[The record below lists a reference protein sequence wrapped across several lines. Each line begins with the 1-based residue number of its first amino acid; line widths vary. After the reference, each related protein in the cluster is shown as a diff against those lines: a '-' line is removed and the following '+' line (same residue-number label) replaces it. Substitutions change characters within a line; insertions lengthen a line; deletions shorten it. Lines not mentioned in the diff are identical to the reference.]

1 MGRTHLRPIFFVCP
15 PLHPLPHTNPTLF
28 FSSHRY
34 HRFLLIVLNLIEAPC
49 SLASLGAH
57 TLLFGWGILW
67 RLRVHFFVLGMGD
80 FCNFVVVMRQISD
93 ISATVRHF
101 GVYLTVEKGL
111 AHNTAM
117 AYADDVAKLVA
128 YLQTEGVA
136 VEDVTRSVLD
146 NFLCTLRD
154 VGIGPRSQARIIS
167 GVKSFY
173 KFLKM
178 EGYIDDNPA
187 RMIESPKIGRR
198 LPEVLTVEEIDAM
211 IACIDM
217 SKAEGQRNR
226 AIVETLYGC
235 GLRVSELV
243 GLRISHLYFDEEYLV
258 VEGKG
263 NKQRLVP
270 ISQEAL
276 EQIRLYME
284 QTRANQV
291 AKRGCDD
298 ILFLNRRGGALS
310 RVMVFY
316 IIKELCQL
324 AGIRKTVSPHTLRH
338 SFATHLLEGG
348 ANLRAIQQMLGHES
362 ITTTEIYVHID
373 RTRLR
378 EEILMHHPRNNRQK

>member
-1 MGRTHLRPIFFVCP
+1 MGRIHLRPIFLCA
-15 PLHPLPHTNPTLF
+15 PLPHINPTLF

-57 TLLFGWGILW
+57 TLLFWVGNLVETSGT
-67 RLRVHFFVLGMGD
+67 FFVLGMGD

-243 GLRISHLYFDEEYLV
+243 NLRISHLYADEEYVV

-378 EEILMHHPRNNRQK
+378 EEILMHHPRNNRKK

>member
-1 MGRTHLRPIFFVCP
+1 MEQFRRRYLRY
-15 PLHPLPHTNPTLF
+15 LKLERNYTANT
-28 FSSHRY
+28 
-34 HRFLLIVLNLIEAPC
+34 IEAYTHD
-49 SLASLGAH
+49 LDYLQ
-57 TLLFGWGILW
+57 
-67 RLRVHFFVLGMGD
+67 
-80 FCNFVVVMRQISD
+80 NFMRCENLTIHDVKLSHLETFA
-93 ISATVRHF
+93 ATIHEF
-101 GVYLTVEKGL
+101 GVS
-111 AHNTAM
+111 A
-117 AYADDVAKLVA
+117 
-128 YLQTEGVA
+128 
-136 VEDVTRSVLD
+136 S
-146 NFLCTLRD
+146 
-154 VGIGPRSQARIIS
+154 SQARILS
-167 GVKSFY
+167 GVRSFFR
-173 KFLKM
+173 FLVLDGELK
-178 EGYIDDNPA
+178 DDPA
-187 RMIESPKIGRR
+187 ELLESPAVGEH
-198 LPEVLTVEEIDAM
+198 LPEVLSTEEVDRMERSIDL
-211 IACIDM
+211 
-217 SKAEGQRNR
+217 SKWEGQRNR
-226 AIVETLYGC
+226 AIVETLYGG

-243 GLRISHLYFDEEYLV
+243 GLRISHLYFDEEYVV

-378 EEILMHHPRNNRQK
+378 EEILMHHPRNNRKK